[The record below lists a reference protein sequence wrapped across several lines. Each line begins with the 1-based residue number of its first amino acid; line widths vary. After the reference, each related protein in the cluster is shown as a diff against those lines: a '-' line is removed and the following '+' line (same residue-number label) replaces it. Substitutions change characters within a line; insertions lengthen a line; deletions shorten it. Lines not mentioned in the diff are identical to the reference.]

1 MHMLDINMILLLI
14 LIPWEGEGS
23 LNLTKFAKYGFSH
36 DHNMWVGLAEMVAN
50 VANRTNCLVCS
61 LGPDDSEGGM
71 PLLPIPLD
79 AIGMVSEMP
88 HQTEIQNFPGW
99 NSTKPLRVIPVQ
111 GEFCVHKSSDAADST
126 MIGSSH
132 CHYTW
137 DYFKNSHTWAHGTT
151 YRTRNTL
158 PCAPP
163 FIHAWKVVWN
173 ITVTEKGNLTYCTV
187 NSLPL
192 LVFRLLYSTYQKP
205 QTRWLW
211 WICGEWAYKKLP
223 SKWSGTC
230 FLGWVLPPMWIM
242 PTSSAK
248 RTRRNADISRIAGGS
263 TQSWSGTDD
272 WPPERIIAYYDPASW
287 NPGELIQGARDPIYN
302 LNRIIRLQA
311 VVELVTNATA
321 QSLRLIAQQLDES
334 RAAILQLKM
343 GMDYVLARQGGLC
356 GVLNLTGN
364 ACCFNISDNGEAIR
378 VLATKM
384 ENIAHVP
391 VQTWEGWDMGWLTN
405 WLPNVTGL
413 KGILLSCLF
422 FLTVVIMVLCMMP
435 CIISCFRSTISKMV
449 SNETLPHIMA
459 LYRALPQ
466 EYDEGQA
473 IKDTWDEGP

>member
-1 MHMLDINMILLLI
+1 
-14 LIPWEGEGS
+14 
-23 LNLTKFAKYGFSH
+23 
-36 DHNMWVGLAEMVAN
+36 MWVGLAEMVAN

-111 GEFCVHKSSDAADST
+111 GEFCVHKSSDAADSI

-137 DYFKNSHTWAHGTT
+137 DYIKNSHTWAHGTT

-173 ITVTEKGNLTYCTV
+173 TTVTEKGNLTYCTV

-192 LVFRLLYSTYQKP
+192 LIFSPSVLHVPKTSDPMVVVDMWRMGIQETPFQM
-205 QTRWLW
+205 
-211 WICGEWAYKKLP
+211 EWDLFP
-223 SKWSGTC
+223 GMGITTNVD
-230 FLGWVLPPMWIM
+230 L

-272 WPPERIIAYYDPASW
+272 WLPERIIAYYDPASW

-343 GMDYVLARQGGLC
+343 GMDYVLAKQGGLC

-391 VQTWEGWDMGWLTN
+391 
-405 WLPNVTGL
+405 
-413 KGILLSCLF
+413 
-422 FLTVVIMVLCMMP
+422 
-435 CIISCFRSTISKMV
+435 ISCFRSSYQGRLVSKV
-449 SNETLPHIMA
+449 LELERGECGI
-459 LYRALPQ
+459 
-466 EYDEGQA
+466 
-473 IKDTWDEGP
+473 